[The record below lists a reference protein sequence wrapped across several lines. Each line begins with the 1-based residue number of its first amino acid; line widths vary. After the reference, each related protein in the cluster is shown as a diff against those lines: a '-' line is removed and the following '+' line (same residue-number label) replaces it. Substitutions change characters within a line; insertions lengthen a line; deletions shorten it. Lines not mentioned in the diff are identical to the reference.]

1 MPEFPLND
9 LPLCQKSDDGRVI
22 YQNEPSVR
30 LCDHRVGDSCPD
42 CRFSP
47 TSSNGDRV
55 ERHRVHDK
63 NTVYSRVQIR
73 ADNNVTTILVPETE
87 WSIDI
92 DSLVQTAHLSKRE
105 LEIVELI
112 RQSRSNG
119 DIILQL
125 VISEST
131 LKSHLNNIY
140 RKIPKL
146 KEFREFLQK

>member
-1 MPEFPLND
+1 MSEFPLND
-9 LPLCQKSDDGRVI
+9 LTVCKKMDDGRVV
-22 YQNEPSVR
+22 YQSEPSIR
-30 LCDHRVGDSCPD
+30 LCDHRVGDSCPG
-42 CRFSP
+42 CRFAH
-47 TSSNGDRV
+47 SSDNGDRV
-55 ERHRVHDK
+55 ERHRVHEK
-63 NTVYSRVQIR
+63 NAVYSRVQIR
-73 ADNNVTTILVPETE
+73 ADSSVTTILVPETE

-119 DIILQL
+119 EIILQL

-140 RKIPKL
+140 RKVPQL